1 MERNLKDG
9 RDNNHRLA
17 KTMST
22 YGISRRWVSDS
33 LRVNLSTVDRWLQPK
48 KKGGVWNSTYR
59 SMPNA
64 ALRLF
69 EYSINDEE
77 LYPLYRNPPD
87 EVETKF
93 AMDIDTG

>member
-1 MERNLKDG
+1 MKRKLKDG

-17 KTMST
+17 RTMSSL
-22 YGISRRWVSDS
+22 GISRRWVANS
-33 LRVNLSTVDRWLQPK
+33 LKVNLSTVDRWLQPK
-48 KKGGVWNSTYR
+48 KKGGIWNSTYR

-69 EYSINDEE
+69 QYSINDEE

-87 EVETKF
+87 NEEKVF
-93 AMDIDTG
+93 QGIDTE